1 MFKPIKGGSVEVIKV
16 DFWGQTIEYRC
27 HVPPVGYGIN
37 VATGELEKT
46 DILKR
51 SNKKSEQKFERIP
64 LPDWWDRKRAEE
76 KSKQRY
82 DPKYTDQDCEKFR
95 KEEWGRRLRGVWF
108 WNNGELVYI
117 TGEHW
122 FFLNWWKFQ
131 TKWMDYRNP
140 NRKFFYIWCLCEE
153 DPNSLGLIEVTKRKE
168 GKTARLGCIV
178 YERTS
183 RRMGKHAGIQSK
195 TDDDA
200 DEVFAKAV
208 IQPWQSLPDLYRP
221 LWDKSQGTVP
231 QEKLRFFKTS
241 VRGAKADEDTGE
253 EELQSWIDF
262 KNRKVEAYDGPELD
276 TYGSDEAGKLKD
288 VSIWERHDTVR
299 YCSEVDGEFIGKQL
313 YTTTVE
319 EMESGGG
326 EFLKLVNDSN
336 PLERDE
342 NGRTKS
348 GMYIYMLPAY
358 ETMYYDDYGNPDIA
372 RGMQYFM
379 NIRASKANDERALMS
394 HIRKNPFTLA
404 EAFKIDGDKCH
415 YNAYKLNERR
425 AVILAIRDLTKRGN
439 LIWKDGIIDGEV
451 IWEDSPNGRWEAS
464 WLPDP
469 KDTNKVDK
477 LSGLWM
483 PKGTHLFISGS
494 DTYDH
499 KSTEDS
505 RNSMA
510 ASWVKRRSSF
520 GVGGIAKKYFFK
532 YHFRPAMP
540 EMVYEDM
547 ILQCVF
553 FGCQINCENNKPG
566 VLRYFERRGYR
577 NFLLHLPGKK
587 EPGIAST
594 QEHKREASLMVES
607 HIEQHIHTYDFVD
620 QIDQL
625 LEFNIDKTEKY
636 DLVMAMLWTE
646 YGDNYRYQES
656 EEQKEELL
664 EVDDLMNSYN

>member
-1 MFKPIKGGSVEVIKV
+1 MEVIKV

-27 HVPPVGYGIN
+27 HVPPVGFGVN
-37 VATGELEKT
+37 VVTGELEKT

-51 SNKKSEQKFERIP
+51 SAKPSEQKFERIP
-64 LPDWWDRKRAEE
+64 IPDWWDEKRAAE
-76 KSKQRY
+76 KARQRFDREY
-82 DPKYTDQDCEKFR
+82 FDQDCEKFR
-95 KEEWGRRLRGVWF
+95 REEWGRRLRGVWF
-108 WNNGELVYI
+108 WNNGKLVYI
-117 TGEHW
+117 TGLHW

-131 TKWMDYRNP
+131 SKWMNYRNP
-140 NRKFFYIWCLCEE
+140 NRKLFYIWRLCEE

-168 GKTARLGCIV
+168 GKTARMGCVV

-183 RRMGKHAGIQSK
+183 RVKGKHAGLQSK

-200 DEVFAKAV
+200 EEVFAKAV
-208 IQPWQSLPDLYRP
+208 VDPWTTLPEIYRP
-221 LWDKSQGTVP
+221 VWDKSQGTVP
-231 QEKLRFFKTS
+231 KEKLRFFRTS
-241 VRGAKADEDTGE
+241 VRGSKADEQDSFE
-253 EELQSWIDF
+253 EELKSWIDF

-276 TYGSDEAGKLKD
+276 TYGSDESGKLRD

-319 EMESGGG
+319 EMEAGGG
-326 EFLKLVNDSN
+326 EFLRLVKDSN

-348 GMYIYMLPAY
+348 GLYIYMLPAY
-358 ETMYYDDYGNPDIA
+358 ETLYYDDYGNPDIEK
-372 RGMQYFM
+372 GMRYFM
-379 NIRASKANDERALMS
+379 NIRESKKHDERALMS

-404 EAFKIDGDKCH
+404 EAFKIDGEKCH

-425 AVILAIRDLTKRGN
+425 AVILATRDITKRGN
-439 LIWKDGIIDGEV
+439 LLWKDGIKDSEV
-451 IWEDSPNGRWEAS
+451 IWVEDPNGRWEAS

-469 KDTNKVDK
+469 KETNRVDK
-477 LSGLWM
+477 SAGLWAPQNM
-483 PKGTHLFISGS
+483 HVFISGS

-510 ASWVKRRSSF
+510 ASWVKRRAAF
-520 GVGGIAKKYFFK
+520 GTDALSKKYFFK
-532 YHFRPAMP
+532 YHARPAMP
-540 EMVYEDM
+540 EMVYEDLIM
-547 ILQCVF
+547 QCVF
-553 FGCQINCENNKPG
+553 FGCMINCESNKPG
-566 VLRYFERRGYR
+566 VLRYFERRGYS
-577 NFLLHLPGKK
+577 NFLIHYAGRK
-587 EPGIAST
+587 EPGIPST
-594 QEHKREASLMVES
+594 QEHKREASLMVQS
-607 HIEQHIHTYDFVD
+607 HVEQYIHTYDFVD

-646 YGDNYRYQES
+646 HADNYRYQEA
-656 EEQKEELL
+656 EEPDEELIEADEL
-664 EVDDLMNSYN
+664 LNSYN